1 MGIKNTCYYCT
12 VHACTCHKD
21 FSGADVFDVRTII
34 IYGFSSVTR
43 IVFTVKIIIIMI
55 TIANQYWRQAKPDYQ
70 VKFSFKINTKWS
82 SRTRV
87 GGVLFKANPIAA
99 RA

>member
-1 MGIKNTCYYCT
+1 MGVKNTRCT
-12 VHACTCHKD
+12 VHVRTWHKD
-21 FSGADVFDVRTII
+21 FSGVDLFDVRTII

-43 IVFTVKIIIIMI
+43 IVFTVIIIIII

-70 VKFSFKINTKWS
+70 VKFSFKYQMVVKNTSGWS
-82 SRTRV
+82 SI
-87 GGVLFKANPIAA
+87 KANPIAA